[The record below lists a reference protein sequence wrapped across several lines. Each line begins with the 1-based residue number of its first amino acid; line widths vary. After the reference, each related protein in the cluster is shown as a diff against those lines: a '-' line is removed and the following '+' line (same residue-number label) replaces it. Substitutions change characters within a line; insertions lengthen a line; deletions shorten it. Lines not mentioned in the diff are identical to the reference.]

1 MTILYELL
9 GYANAIP
16 MNRVLLTTHSPYIIN
31 YFSLGTKA
39 WQLSERLTK
48 RNELRKRLFEV
59 VPEHSLINPDFLKIY
74 ELKDGNAH
82 FLDNVD
88 GIPSDDNFL
97 NNQLGMTNE
106 WFDQLLEIEE
116 EIDNGKQE

>member
-1 MTILYELL
+1 M
-9 GYANAIP
+9 
-16 MNRVLLTTHSPYIIN
+16 
-31 YFSLGTKA
+31 
-39 WQLSERLTK
+39 SERLTK